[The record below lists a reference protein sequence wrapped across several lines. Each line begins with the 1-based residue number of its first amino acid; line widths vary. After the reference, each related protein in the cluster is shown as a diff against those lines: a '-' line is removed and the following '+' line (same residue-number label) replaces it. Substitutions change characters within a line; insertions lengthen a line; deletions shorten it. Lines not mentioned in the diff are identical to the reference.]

1 MHESEKIT
9 NENGSVRVKKNKIIV
24 RNPIGNGNFP
34 IITPPTKGSLYV
46 DGVILS
52 RPLLVKEENVIEFT
66 ELEELKKKSKRNIEI
81 SHSKDGMEAY
91 ISIHCEKEKKYIL
104 KDMEESYTL
113 ALEVVEV
120 AGEAPPNITNEDII
134 YELKKMK
141 ISYGIDEDIIKQ
153 IIEIQ
158 EAKNLVIARGKLPKP
173 PIEDKIKIYF
183 NSNIRDYEE
192 NEKVD
197 YRSFNTITSVK
208 ANDILAEIIKGESGI
223 EGINIF
229 NQVIPGKPKK
239 KSNFS
244 GGNGTR
250 IDGNLII
257 ATIDGKP
264 NFNKNKVWV
273 EPQYILNKDVTIS
286 TGNIN
291 FPANVEINGK
301 VTEGMKVVS
310 GGSLLIRGG
319 VFSAEIE
326 AKSSS
331 DILGNIVNSNIK
343 IGGVNLV
350 KSDRINT
357 LKELKE
363 ILNSL
368 VSNLDYLK
376 NNNLINNNISIGL
389 LVKSMIEKKFKSISK
404 ILIKTISNAVKDG
417 AKDSEVVKLVKLKLL
432 GAAPS
437 SIKEIFEI
445 EKIISSIDEELLD
458 LEKDV
463 IIEANLNMEYAQ
475 ESKID
480 IVGNINISGRG
491 LFTSELYASKS
502 IIFTTEKVVCRGGYL
517 KADELIKASIVGSES
532 GVFTILEVGKHG
544 DIYVDVAY
552 RNTTFVI
559 GNKKYILDKASK
571 NIHVYIEKDGNL
583 AVDKL
588 LL

>member
-1 MHESEKIT
+1 MHESEKII
-9 NENGSVRVKKNKIIV
+9 NENGSVRVKENKIIV
-24 RNPIGNGNFP
+24 RNPIGNGNFS
-34 IITPPTKGSLYV
+34 IIIPPSKGSLYI
-46 DGVILS
+46 DGEIVT
-52 RPLLVKEENVIEFT
+52 RPLKVKEENIIEFK
-66 ELEELKKKSKRNIEI
+66 ELKMEAKRNVEI

-91 ISIHCEKEKKYIL
+91 ISIKYEKEKKYIL
-104 KDMEESYTL
+104 KDMDENFTL
-113 ALEVVEV
+113 ALEVIELE
-120 AGEAPPNITNEDII
+120 GEAPPNITKEDIMS
-134 YELKKMK
+134 ELKKMK
-141 ISYGIDEDIIKQ
+141 ISYGIDEDIINQ
-153 IIEIQ
+153 IVDMQ
-158 EAKNLVIARGKLPKP
+158 EVKNLLISKGKLPKP
-173 PIEDKIKIYF
+173 PIEDKIKIFF
-183 NSNIRDYEE
+183 NSNIRGYEE
-192 NEKVD
+192 NEKID

-208 ANDILAEIIKGESGI
+208 ANDLLAEIIKGENGI

-229 NQVIPGKPKK
+229 NQVIPGKQKK

-244 GGNGTR
+244 WGNGTR
-250 IDGNLII
+250 IDENLIM

-264 NFNKNKVWV
+264 NFGKNKVWV

-286 TGNIN
+286 TGNVN

-326 AKSSS
+326 AKNSS

-343 IGGVNLV
+343 IGGDNLV
-350 KSDRINT
+350 KSDRVNN

-363 ILNSL
+363 ILDSL
-368 VSNLDYLK
+368 VSNLNYLK
-376 NNNLINNNISIGL
+376 QNNLIKNDMSIGL
-389 LVKSMIEKKFKSISK
+389 LVKSIIEKKFKSLSK
-404 ILIKTISNAVKDG
+404 ILIKAISNAAIDG
-417 AKDSEVVKLVKLKLL
+417 DKDSNVIKLVKSKLL

-437 SIKEIFEI
+437 SIKDVSEI
-445 EKIISSIDEELLD
+445 EKIVYCIDEELLD
-458 LEKDV
+458 LEEDV

-480 IVGNINISGRG
+480 IVGSINISGRG
-491 LFTSELYASKS
+491 LFTSELYATKS
-502 IIFTTEKVVCRGGYL
+502 IIFTTEKVICRGGYL
-517 KADELIKASIVGSES
+517 KADDLIKASIVGSES
-532 GVFTILEVGKHG
+532 GVATILEVGKHG
-544 DIYVDVAY
+544 NIYVDVAY

>member
-1 MHESEKIT
+1 MHESEKVI
-9 NENGSVRVKKNKIIV
+9 NENGSVRVKENKIIV
-24 RNPIGNGNFP
+24 KNPIGNGNFP
-34 IITPPTKGSLYV
+34 IITPPTKGSLFV
-46 DGVILS
+46 DGVIIN
-52 RPLLVKEENVIEFT
+52 RPLSVKEENIIEFI
-66 ELEELKKKSKRNIEI
+66 ELKESKKEYKNNIEI
-81 SHSKDGMEAY
+81 SHNKDGMEAY
-91 ISIHCEKEKKYIL
+91 ITINCEKEKRYIL
-104 KDMEESYTL
+104 KDMEESYSL
-113 ALEVVEV
+113 ALEVIEV
-120 AGEAPPNITNEDII
+120 DSEASTNITKEDII

-141 ISYGIDEDIIKQ
+141 ISYGIYEEIIKK
-153 IIEIQ
+153 IIEEQ

-183 NSNIRDYEE
+183 NSNNRDYEE

-223 EGINIF
+223 EGVNIF

-250 IDGNLII
+250 VDKNLII

-264 NFNKNKVWV
+264 NFSKNRVWV

-310 GGSLLIRGG
+310 GGNLSIRGG

-326 AKSSS
+326 AKSSTN
-331 DILGNIVNSNIK
+331 ILGNIVNSNIK

-350 KSDRINT
+350 KSDRVNT
-357 LKELKE
+357 LKELRE

-376 NNNLINNNISIGL
+376 NNNLIKDNVSIGL
-389 LVKSMIEKKFKSISK
+389 LVKSMIEKKFKSLSK
-404 ILIKTISNAVKDG
+404 ILIKVISNAAREG
-417 AKDSEVVKLVKLKLL
+417 EKDSEVVKLVKLKLL
-432 GAAPS
+432 GASPS
-437 SIKEIFEI
+437 SIKEISEI
-445 EKIISSIDEELLD
+445 ENMISCIDEELLE

-463 IIEANLNMEYAQ
+463 VIEADLNMEYAQ

-491 LFTSELYASKS
+491 LFTSKLYASKS
-502 IIFTTEKVVCRGGYL
+502 IIFTTDKVICRGGHL
-517 KADELIKASIVGSES
+517 KADKLIKASIVGSES

-571 NIHVYIEKDGNL
+571 DIHVYIEKDGNL

>member
-1 MHESEKIT
+1 MDESETVIK
-9 NENGSVRVKKNKIIV
+9 ENGSIRVDKNKIIV
-24 RNPIGNGNFP
+24 ENPIGNGSFP
-34 IITPPTKGSLYV
+34 IITPPLKGSLYIN
-46 DGVILS
+46 GEIIN
-52 RPLLVKEENVIEFT
+52 RPSIVKAEDVIEFK
-66 ELEELKKKSKRNIEI
+66 ELRIQCERSIEI
-81 SHSKDGMEAY
+81 SHNKDAMEAY
-91 ISIHCEKEKKYIL
+91 ISIKSDKEKKYVL
-104 KDMEESYTL
+104 KEMEKSYSLT
-113 ALEVVEV
+113 LEVVE
-120 AGEAPPNITNEDII
+120 AEGEAPPAITREELMF
-134 YELKKMK
+134 ELKKMK
-141 ISYGIDEDIIKQ
+141 ISYGVDEESINKIINL
-153 IIEIQ
+153 Q
-158 EAKNLVIARGKLPKP
+158 EAKNLVIAKGKLPKA
-173 PIEDKIKIYF
+173 PIEDGIKIFF
-183 NSNIRDYEE
+183 NSNNREYED
-192 NEKVD
+192 NEKID

-208 ANDILAEIIKGESGI
+208 ANDLLAEIIKGENGI
-223 EGINIF
+223 DGINIF
-229 NQVIPGKPKK
+229 NQVIPGKQKK

-250 IDGNLII
+250 INENLII

-264 NFNKNKVWV
+264 SFAKNKVWV

-286 TGNIN
+286 TGNVN

-301 VTEGMKVVS
+301 VTEGMKVIS

-331 DILGNIVNSNIK
+331 NILGNIVNSKIK
-343 IGGVNLV
+343 IGGLNLI

-368 VSNLDYLK
+368 VLNLEYLK
-376 NNNLINNNISIGL
+376 NNNLINNNFSFGL
-389 LVKSMIEKKFKSISK
+389 LVKSMIEKKFKSLSK
-404 ILIKTISNAVKDG
+404 ILIKVISNAVKDG
-417 AKDSEVVKLVKLKLL
+417 DKDSEVVKLVKLKLL
-432 GAAPS
+432 AAAPS
-437 SIKEIFEI
+437 SIKDISEI
-445 EKIISSIDEELLD
+445 ERIIYSIDEELLE

-463 IIEANLNMEYAQ
+463 IEEADLNMEYAQ

-491 LFTSELYASKS
+491 LFTSELYATKS
-502 IIFTTEKVVCRGGYL
+502 IIFTTDKVICRGGYL
-517 KADELIKASIVGSES
+517 KAEELIKAEIVGSDS
-532 GVFTILEVGKHG
+532 GVITVLEVGKHG
-544 DIYVDVAY
+544 NIYVDVAY

-559 GNKKYILDKASK
+559 GNKKYILDKSSK